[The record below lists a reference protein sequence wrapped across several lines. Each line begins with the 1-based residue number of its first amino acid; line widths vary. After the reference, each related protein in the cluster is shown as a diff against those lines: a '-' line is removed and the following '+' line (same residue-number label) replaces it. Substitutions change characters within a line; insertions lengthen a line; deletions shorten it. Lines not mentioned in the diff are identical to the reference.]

1 MADDDLGPQS
11 ISEYFSS
18 VKGQIT
24 DGLKKLEEVINTKSG
39 ELMLDVVSY
48 NTQLAG
54 SFGRTQA
61 AVIGLRKEFVS
72 AVPAIAA
79 LGGKSQDVFNIIKG
93 TSESLKTNRILL
105 SETTTDLFT
114 AGKALGVSSENMGAV
129 VLDFE
134 NAGIQTGLIRDR
146 MQQTAN
152 IARVV
157 AANSNAVFS
166 QVQQNLG
173 ALNKYGFKDGVEGL
187 SRMAAKA
194 VSLRTDM
201 FEIFNFAEKVF
212 SPEGAIE
219 AVAGFQRM
227 GVAVGDLADPFR
239 LLYLAQ
245 EDVEGLYDGILKA
258 TEKFSYLDEKTGE
271 VKILSNAKRDL
282 RDIALAA
289 NMSPD
294 TLQKNV
300 LAMGKMNK
308 FASEFKFMNVTEE
321 DKLMISNLA
330 EFDKTSKEYKVKVGT
345 ETKLISQLSR
355 EDIEYLRGR
364 PETVEEIAQAQLTED
379 ELIRANTDSIVKMLG
394 GISAGSK
401 PMGDIQQLIRAGIEG
416 TNIAVVRGGRRL
428 KPAIERVDEGYA
440 KLPKLFKEIADD
452 FKSGNVDV
460 EKWWKKITT
469 ASTEYA
475 EELKKLGKEIQSFDL
490 QGEIK
495 KRISK
500 DNLFAQGGGVLL
512 DFTNQSISTL
522 KENFLN
528 PLKESISET
537 QKNLNN
543 FNTTNQTGNANLATN
558 TELATKNLY
567 DFQAILG
574 QINDNFKN
582 FKFEKTASRDIPNP
596 QVSLAQLANT
606 ISQLNGEINL
616 LTTTQSNELR
626 PMVNND
632 QKIEVA
638 SIEPPASKQ
647 LPIQQ
652 NPTMSFSPLNG
663 KIDVRVTRE
672 DGGPSVDLTSQ
683 VVASAVFQ
691 REVLRLIDGKIQQPN
706 YSDIAN
712 STSTSS

>member
-114 AGKALGVSSENMGAV
+114 AGKALGVSSESMGAV

-227 GVAVGDLADPFR
+227 GVAVGD
-239 LLYLAQ
+239 
-245 EDVEGLYDGILKA
+245 
-258 TEKFSYLDEKTGE
+258 
-271 VKILSNAKRDL
+271 
-282 RDIALAA
+282 
-289 NMSPD
+289 
-294 TLQKNV
+294 
-300 LAMGKMNK
+300 
-308 FASEFKFMNVTEE
+308 
-321 DKLMISNLA
+321 
-330 EFDKTSKEYKVKVGT
+330 
-345 ETKLISQLSR
+345 
-355 EDIEYLRGR
+355 
-364 PETVEEIAQAQLTED
+364 
-379 ELIRANTDSIVKMLG
+379 
-394 GISAGSK
+394 
-401 PMGDIQQLIRAGIEG
+401 
-416 TNIAVVRGGRRL
+416 
-428 KPAIERVDEGYA
+428 
-440 KLPKLFKEIADD
+440 
-452 FKSGNVDV
+452 
-460 EKWWKKITT
+460 
-469 ASTEYA
+469 
-475 EELKKLGKEIQSFDL
+475 
-490 QGEIK
+490 
-495 KRISK
+495 
-500 DNLFAQGGGVLL
+500 
-512 DFTNQSISTL
+512 
-522 KENFLN
+522 
-528 PLKESISET
+528 
-537 QKNLNN
+537 
-543 FNTTNQTGNANLATN
+543 
-558 TELATKNLY
+558 
-567 DFQAILG
+567 
-574 QINDNFKN
+574 
-582 FKFEKTASRDIPNP
+582 
-596 QVSLAQLANT
+596 
-606 ISQLNGEINL
+606 
-616 LTTTQSNELR
+616 
-626 PMVNND
+626 
-632 QKIEVA
+632 
-638 SIEPPASKQ
+638 
-647 LPIQQ
+647 
-652 NPTMSFSPLNG
+652 
-663 KIDVRVTRE
+663 
-672 DGGPSVDLTSQ
+672 
-683 VVASAVFQ
+683 
-691 REVLRLIDGKIQQPN
+691 
-706 YSDIAN
+706 
-712 STSTSS
+712 